1 MFSTQGRATHILV
14 SISDAVSTPALITL
28 HTLVPIYMVWIPRLA
43 ARSSRLAAS
52 ELRELLKLLVDPTV
66 ISFAGG
72 VPDPDLFPQSELRAA
87 YDRALASPVSARIG
101 LQYTISEGYLPLR
114 EWIAG
119 YMRSQN
125 IKCDPTNILILSGS
139 QQGLDFTA
147 KLFLDPQDS
156 VIVQEPTFLGALQ
169 AFRSFEGTFDVLDTA
184 KAAEEFRSGTRTPK
198 LLYASADFRNP
209 TGESETLLGRKRILS
224 LAHRLDVALLE
235 DNAYSHLR
243 YDGTMLESLT
253 ALDLNGRHMDE
264 GRSLYLGTFSKSVA
278 PGLRV
283 AWLAAPSHLIEKFV
297 YIKQASDVQVSTL
310 NQMVM
315 TDVVSIF
322 PTLVARC
329 REEYRRRRDCMLD
342 LLARHLP
349 TEVTWTKPE
358 GGFFIWVTLPSHI
371 NAAKLL
377 EASLKRIKVAF
388 VPGKAFFAGAGGH
401 NTLRLSY
408 SLNGAERTELGI
420 SLLGRLLKTMV

>member
-1 MFSTQGRATHILV
+1 
-14 SISDAVSTPALITL
+14 
-28 HTLVPIYMVWIPRLA
+28 MVWIPRLA
-43 ARSSRLAAS
+43 ARSCRLAAS
-52 ELRELLKLLVDPTV
+52 ELRELLKLLVDPAV

-72 VPDPDLFPQSELRAA
+72 VPDPDLFPQVELRAA
-87 YDRALASPVSARIG
+87 YDRVLASPASARIG

-119 YMRSQN
+119 YMRSEN

-139 QQGLDFTA
+139 QQGLDFAA

-184 KAAEEFRSGTRTPK
+184 KPAEEFRSSTGTPK

-209 TGESETLLGRKRILS
+209 TGESETLLGRQRILS

-243 YDGTMLESLT
+243 YDGTALESLT
-253 ALDLNGRHMDE
+253 AMDLDGRHIDE

-283 AWLAAPSHLIEKFV
+283 AWLAAPSRLIEKFV
-297 YIKQASDVQVSTL
+297 YTKQASDVQVSTL

-315 TDVVSIF
+315 TDVVSTLF
-322 PTLVARC
+322 PSLVARC
-329 REEYRRRRDCMLD
+329 REEYRRRRDYMLD
-342 LLARHLP
+342 LLVRHFP
-349 TEVTWTKPE
+349 PEATWTKPE

-371 NAAKLL
+371 DAAKLL
-377 EASLKRIKVAF
+377 EASLTRIQVAF
-388 VPGKAFFAGAGGH
+388 VPGKAFFVGAGGH